1 VPPIDHPLNLTTQ
14 AILTDLS
21 WALTAVLL
29 VIAIR
34 MGVRQRTPFYA
45 LLVLAALVGA
55 FAEALYDVGMM
66 LYFYS
71 TEGMFTH
78 FTAFDIPQPIWTH
91 SGYVVLYAAP
101 AIYIS
106 RQIARGL
113 MTRRTLFVWA
123 GITLLESATFEI
135 VGINGGLYS
144 YWGPHVFRIF
154 QYPLVIGVLE
164 AAQVICF
171 AVAATQLRAR
181 CSGQW
186 QLLGLFV
193 LFPCTFFMAN
203 FGAGWPTIIAVHLK
217 HTSTPVIA
225 AATVVS
231 IGFAVVLVRA
241 GASFLPLLTIGMSDA
256 PRRDAGLASGLFN
269 TTQQIGAALGVPVA
283 LTSLAFA
290 MGLLLIPFG
299 AETRGQVL
307 PA

>member
-1 VPPIDHPLNLTTQ
+1 VPPIDHPLNLATQ

-45 LLVLAALVGA
+45 VLVLAALVGA
-55 FAEALYDVGMM
+55 FAEPLYDVAMM

-71 TEGMFTH
+71 TPGMWTH

-101 AIYIS
+101 AVYITHL
-106 RQIARGL
+106 IARDA
-113 MTRRTLFVWA
+113 MTRRTLLVWA
-123 GITLLESATFEI
+123 GITLLESAAFEMI
-135 VGINGGLYS
+135 GINGGLYS

-164 AAQVICF
+164 AAQVIVF
-171 AVAATQLRAR
+171 AVTASQLRAR
-181 CSGQW
+181 CTAQW

-231 IGFAVVLVRA
+231 IGLAVMLVRMS
-241 GASFLPLLTIGMSDA
+241 ASFLPQGAADHA
-256 PRRDAGLASGLFN
+256 EGVPRVSATQHTQPVSGKSGLAE
-269 TTQQIGAALGVPVA
+269 Q
-283 LTSLAFA
+283 
-290 MGLLLIPFG
+290 
-299 AETRGQVL
+299 R
-307 PA
+307 

>member
-1 VPPIDHPLNLTTQ
+1 MPPIDHPLNLTTQ

-45 LLVLAALVGA
+45 VLVSAALVGA
-55 FAEALYDVGMM
+55 FAEPLYDVAMM

-71 TEGMFTH
+71 TPGMWTH

-101 AIYIS
+101 AIYIAH
-106 RQIARGL
+106 QIARRT
-113 MTRRTLFVWA
+113 MTHRTLFVWA
-123 GITLLESATFEI
+123 GITLIESAVFEI
-135 VGINGGLYS
+135 IGINGGLYS

-164 AAQVICF
+164 AAQVIVF
-171 AVAATQLRAR
+171 ALAASQLRSR
-181 CSGQW
+181 CTNQW

-225 AATVVS
+225 AASVVS
-231 IGFAVVLVRA
+231 IGLAVMLVRMS
-241 GASFLPLLTIGMSDA
+241 ASFLP
-256 PRRDAGLASGLFN
+256 
-269 TTQQIGAALGVPVA
+269 QGAADDAEGLPRLSATKHTQPVSGKSGV
-283 LTSLAFA
+283 
-290 MGLLLIPFG
+290 
-299 AETRGQVL
+299 AEQR
-307 PA
+307 

>member
-1 VPPIDHPLNLTTQ
+1 MPPIDHPLNLTTQ

-34 MGVRQRTPFYA
+34 MGVRERTPFYA

-55 FAEALYDVGMM
+55 FAEPLYDVAMM

-71 TEGMFTH
+71 TPGMWTH

-101 AIYIS
+101 AIYIA
-106 RQIARGL
+106 RQIAHRM
-113 MTRRTLFVWA
+113 MTQRTLFVWA
-123 GITLLESATFEI
+123 GVTLLESASFEI
-135 VGINGGLYS
+135 IGINGGLYS

-164 AAQVICF
+164 AAQVIVF
-171 AVAATQLRAR
+171 AVAASQLRAR
-181 CSGQW
+181 CTAQW

-193 LFPCTFFMAN
+193 LFPCTFFMSN

-217 HTSTPVIA
+217 DTSTAVIA

-231 IGFAVVLVRA
+231 IGLAVMLVRMS
-241 GASFLPLLTIGMSDA
+241 ASFLP
-256 PRRDAGLASGLFN
+256 
-269 TTQQIGAALGVPVA
+269 QGAADDAEGLPRLSAKKHTQPVSGKSGV
-283 LTSLAFA
+283 
-290 MGLLLIPFG
+290 
-299 AETRGQVL
+299 AEQR
-307 PA
+307 

>member
-1 VPPIDHPLNLTTQ
+1 MPPIDHPLNLTTQ

-55 FAEALYDVGMM
+55 FAEPLYDVAMM

-71 TEGMFTH
+71 TPGMWTH

-101 AIYIS
+101 AIYITH
-106 RQIARGL
+106 QIARRM
-113 MTRRTLFVWA
+113 MTHRTLFVWA
-123 GITLLESATFEI
+123 GITLIESAAFEI
-135 VGINGGLYS
+135 IGINGGLYS

-164 AAQVICF
+164 AAQVIVF
-171 AVAATQLRAR
+171 AVAASQLRAR
-181 CSGQW
+181 CTTQW

-203 FGAGWPTIIAVHLK
+203 FGAGWPTIIAVHLE
-217 HTSTPVIA
+217 HTSTLTIA
-225 AATVVS
+225 AATLVS
-231 IGFAVVLVRA
+231 IGLAVMLVRMS
-241 GASFLPLLTIGMSDA
+241 ASFLP
-256 PRRDAGLASGLFN
+256 
-269 TTQQIGAALGVPVA
+269 QGAADEAEGLPRLSATKHTQPVSGKSGV
-283 LTSLAFA
+283 
-290 MGLLLIPFG
+290 
-299 AETRGQVL
+299 AEQR
-307 PA
+307 

>member
-1 VPPIDHPLNLTTQ
+1 MQ
-14 AILTDLS
+14 AILTDVS

-29 VIAIR
+29 GLTVW
-34 MGVRQRTPFYA
+34 MGVRERTPFYA
-45 LLVLAALVGA
+45 LLVLGAVVGA
-55 FAEALYDVGMM
+55 FAEPLYDVAMM

-71 TEGMFTH
+71 TPGMWTH

-101 AIYIS
+101 AIYIT
-106 RQIARGL
+106 RQIARDT
-113 MTRRTLFVWA
+113 MTRQRLFFWA
-123 GITLLESATFEI
+123 GITLLESAAFEMI
-135 VGINGGLYS
+135 GINGGLYT

-171 AVAATQLRAR
+171 AIAASVLRDR
-181 CSGQW
+181 HTSLW

-217 HTSTPVIA
+217 HTSTLAVT

-241 GASFLPLLTIGMSDA
+241 AASFLPQQPAVDA
-256 PRRDAGLASGLFN
+256 ASSPSRSGTTHAQPLPGEASAAG
-269 TTQQIGAALGVPVA
+269 
-283 LTSLAFA
+283 
-290 MGLLLIPFG
+290 
-299 AETRGQVL
+299 R
-307 PA
+307 